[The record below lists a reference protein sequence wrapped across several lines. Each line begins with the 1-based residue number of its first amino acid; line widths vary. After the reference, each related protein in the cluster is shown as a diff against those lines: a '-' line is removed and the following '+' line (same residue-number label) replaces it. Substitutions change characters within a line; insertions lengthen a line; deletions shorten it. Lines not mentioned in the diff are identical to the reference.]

1 MIVLDEPTRGVDVG
15 AKRDIYFLIQRL
27 ARAGKAVIVI
37 SSELVEL
44 IGICHRIVVMRAGA
58 QQATLDAHQLTEEAL
73 IAHAT
78 GIH

>member
-1 MIVLDEPTRGVDVG
+1 MLFR
-15 AKRDIYFLIQRL
+15 
-27 ARAGKAVIVI
+27 
-37 SSELVEL
+37 SL